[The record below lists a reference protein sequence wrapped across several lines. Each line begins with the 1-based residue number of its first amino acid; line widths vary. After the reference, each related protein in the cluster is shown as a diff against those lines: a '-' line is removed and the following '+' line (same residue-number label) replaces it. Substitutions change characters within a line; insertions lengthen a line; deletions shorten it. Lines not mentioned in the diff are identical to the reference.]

1 LRNCKAPV
9 LICADE
15 RAFIGHAKTPAEV
28 AGNTAWSADPK
39 AQAVTITGALGKV
52 TDNQVK
58 PMKKR

>member
-1 LRNCKAPV
+1 

-15 RAFIGHAKTPAEV
+15 RAFIGHAKIPAEV

-58 PMKKR
+58 PMKKKVNE